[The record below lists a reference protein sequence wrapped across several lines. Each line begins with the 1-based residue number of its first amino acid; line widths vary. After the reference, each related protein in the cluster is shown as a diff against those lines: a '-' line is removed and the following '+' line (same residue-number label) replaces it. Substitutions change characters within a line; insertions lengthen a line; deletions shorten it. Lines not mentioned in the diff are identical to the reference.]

1 MLQPPFYLVFLFC
14 ILRLPAATRCDGRDV
29 DGLAALPVDAVALLA
44 FKSKADLDN
53 KLLYTT
59 NERFDYCQWQ
69 GVKCAQGR
77 VVRFIAESFGLRGT
91 VSGATLSRLDQ
102 LRVLSL
108 RNNSLSGTIPDF
120 SPLVNLKTLVL
131 DHNYFSGTFPL
142 PILSLHHLSILD
154 LSHNNLTGLL
164 PENLLV
170 LDRLG
175 YLRLDSNSF
184 YGPIPPLNQTILQVF
199 SVSYN
204 NLSGPIPVTPT
215 LKRFK
220 ISSFL
225 HNPNLCGEII
235 NKPCRNSRFF
245 NSSSGADASPPTPL
259 LQNAQSQQGLSLISS
274 PDQRKHHK
282 NVGLILGFVIGAL
295 FLTAAILSLVAL
307 LRKRREER
315 EHLEAIEEA
324 HLGDETTNTKAQN
337 DTTLFSLQAETANAE
352 SHEAKKLKFPEQKK
366 VVKSGSLV
374 FCSGEEE
381 LYTLDQL
388 MRASAELLGR
398 GTIGITY
405 KAVMASQ
412 LIVSVKRLDACKTA
426 ITSGEEFEQHMEAV
440 GVLRHPN
447 LVPVRAYFQAKQER
461 LIIFDYQPN
470 GSLFN
475 LIHDYCGSESDF
487 AVLRG
492 PMKLRSDIL
501 DKLKRITKVIMYSET
516 LLLPLSLKVKASSL
530 DIMSENCRRRSSGPC
545 LHSPSIKAHPW
556 QPQAVQCLL
565 GPDFEAC
572 ITDYCLAVL
581 GETSLDDDPDLAGY
595 SAPEVRKSSR
605 RATAKSDVYS
615 FGVLLLEL
623 LTGKT
628 PSQHPFLAP
637 PDMPDWVQVMRGDDS
652 DDDIRLRMLVEVAGI
667 CRVTSPEQR
676 PTMWQV
682 LKMIMNIKD
691 IMDYSSGD
699 GNNGDL

>member
-1 MLQPPFYLVFLFC
+1 MLQPAFYLVFLFC
-14 ILRLPAATRCDGRDV
+14 ILRLPAATRCDGRDA
-29 DGLAALPVDAVALLA
+29 DGLSALPADAVALLA

-91 VSGATLSRLDQ
+91 VAGATLSRLDQ

-108 RNNSLSGTIPDF
+108 RNNSLSGPLPDF

-154 LSHNNLTGLL
+154 LSTITS
-164 PENLLV
+164 P
-170 LDRLG
+170 
-175 YLRLDSNSF
+175 
-184 YGPIPPLNQTILQVF
+184 TILQVF

-282 NVGLILGFVIGAL
+282 NVGLILGFVIGTL
-295 FLTAAILSLVAL
+295 FLVAAILSLMAL
-307 LRKRREER
+307 LRNRREER

-352 SHEAKKLKFPEQKK
+352 SHDEAKKLKFTEQKK

-475 LIHDYCGSESDF
+475 LIHDSRSNRSKPLHWTSCLKIAEDVAQGLAYIHQAS
-487 AVLRG
+487 
-492 PMKLRSDIL
+492 KLIHGN
-501 DKLKRITKVIMYSET
+501 LK
-516 LLLPLSLKVKASSL
+516 
-530 DIMSENCRRRSSGPC
+530 
-545 LHSPSIKAHPW
+545 PSN
-556 QPQAVQCLL
+556 VLL

-572 ITDYCLAVL
+572 VTDYCLSVL
-581 GETSLDDDPDLAGY
+581 GETSSDDDPDLAGY
-595 SAPEVRKSSR
+595 SAPEVRKSPR

-637 PDMPDWVQVMRGDDS
+637 PDMPDWVQAMRGDDS

-699 GNNGDL
+699 GNNGHL

>member
-1 MLQPPFYLVFLFC
+1 MLQPSFYLVFLFC

-29 DGLAALPVDAVALLA
+29 DGLDTLPADAVALLA

-91 VSGATLSRLDQ
+91 VSGAALSRLDQ

-204 NLSGPIPVTPT
+204 NLSGPIPVT
-215 LKRFK
+215 
-220 ISSFL
+220 
-225 HNPNLCGEII
+225 
-235 NKPCRNSRFF
+235 
-245 NSSSGADASPPTPL
+245 
-259 LQNAQSQQGLSLISS
+259 QLS
-274 PDQRKHHK
+274 K
-282 NVGLILGFVIGAL
+282 
-295 FLTAAILSLVAL
+295 
-307 LRKRREER
+307 
-315 EHLEAIEEA
+315 
-324 HLGDETTNTKAQN
+324 
-337 DTTLFSLQAETANAE
+337 AETANAE

-405 KAVMASQ
+405 KAVMSSQ

-475 LIHDYCGSESDF
+475 LIHD
-487 AVLRG
+487 
-492 PMKLRSDIL
+492 
-501 DKLKRITKVIMYSET
+501 KLKRIQRVINVLRNLAAAIVSEDSRSNRSK
-516 LLLPLSLKVKASSL
+516 PLHWTSCLKIAEDVAQGLAYIHQASKL
-530 DIMSENCRRRSSGPC
+530 IHGN
-545 LHSPSIKAHPW
+545 LKPSN
-556 QPQAVQCLL
+556 VLL

-572 ITDYCLAVL
+572 ITDYCLAI
-581 GETSLDDDPDLAGY
+581 
-595 SAPEVRKSSR
+595 
-605 RATAKSDVYS
+605 
-615 FGVLLLEL
+615 LEL

-667 CRVTSPEQR
+667 CRVTSRSRGRQCGR
-676 PTMWQV
+676 F
-682 LKMIMNIKD
+682 
-691 IMDYSSGD
+691 
-699 GNNGDL
+699 

>member
-1 MLQPPFYLVFLFC
+1 MLQPPFYIVFLFC
-14 ILRLPAATRCDGRDV
+14 ILRFPAATRCDGRDV
-29 DGLAALPVDAVALLA
+29 DGLGALPADAVALLA

-154 LSHNNLTGLL
+154 LSHNNLSGLL

-282 NVGLILGFVIGAL
+282 NVGFILGFVIGAL

-475 LIHDYCGSESDF
+475 LIHDSRSNRSKPLHWTSCLKIAEDVAQGLAYIHQAS
-487 AVLRG
+487 
-492 PMKLRSDIL
+492 KLIHGN
-501 DKLKRITKVIMYSET
+501 LK
-516 LLLPLSLKVKASSL
+516 
-530 DIMSENCRRRSSGPC
+530 
-545 LHSPSIKAHPW
+545 PSN
-556 QPQAVQCLL
+556 VLL

-628 PSQHPFLAP
+628 PPQHPFLAP
-637 PDMPDWVQVMRGDDS
+637 PDMPNWVQAMRGDDS